1 MAKEIERKFL
11 VTNDSFK
18 TMATQRMFIKQGYLS
33 LRKES
38 TVRIRINNDNAYLT
52 IKGITQ
58 GHSRDEWEYPIPTKD
73 ADAMLEKCI
82 DGRIIEKFRYIVF
95 FNGNKWEIDEFLGED
110 SGLILAEIE
119 LETEEQQFVLP
130 PFIGEEVTN
139 NPQYYNSSI
148 AGK

>member
-18 TMATQRMFIKQGYLS
+18 TMATQCMFIKQGYLS
-33 LRKES
+33 LKKES

-58 GHSRDEWEYPIPTKD
+58 GHSRDEWEYSIPTED

-82 DGRIIEKFRYIVF
+82 DGRIIEKYRYIVF
-95 FNGNKWEIDEFLGED
+95 FNGDKWEIDEFLGED
-110 SGLILAEIE
+110 SGLVLAEIE

-130 PFIGEEVTN
+130 PFVGEEVTN

-148 AGK
+148 AGR